1 MGVWRVRFTIR
12 CRPRHL
18 VTARKAALMFFI
30 KVNLPSGAV
39 FAMASSGAMLLT
51 DTDLHCADLGVME
64 NGNYKVTGDHFGAR
78 VMYSCDDGFWMS
90 GPKERVC
97 QGDGSWSER
106 SPECR
111 QKAMCG
117 VPPQV
122 PHARHNASEKVQEFD
137 VDDVVQYT
145 CFQGYDPQGYPRAK
159 CLFFNGTTQW
169 YGLDLRCIH
178 FQKKFSNSILVQ
190 NKMKTRSCSAA
201 ERNESDIS
209 FY

>member
-1 MGVWRVRFTIR
+1 
-12 CRPRHL
+12 
-18 VTARKAALMFFI
+18 
-30 KVNLPSGAV
+30 
-39 FAMASSGAMLLT
+39 
-51 DTDLHCADLGVME
+51 ME

-78 VMYSCDDGFWMS
+78 VMYSCDDGYWMS
-90 GPKERVC
+90 GPKERAC

-145 CFQGYDPQGYPRAK
+145 CFQGYDPHGYPGAK
-159 CLFFNGTTQW
+159 CLFFNGTTRW
-169 YGLDLRCIH
+169 YGLDLKCIRKYKLT
-178 FQKKFSNSILVQ
+178 F
-190 NKMKTRSCSAA
+190 T
-201 ERNESDIS
+201 
-209 FY
+209 